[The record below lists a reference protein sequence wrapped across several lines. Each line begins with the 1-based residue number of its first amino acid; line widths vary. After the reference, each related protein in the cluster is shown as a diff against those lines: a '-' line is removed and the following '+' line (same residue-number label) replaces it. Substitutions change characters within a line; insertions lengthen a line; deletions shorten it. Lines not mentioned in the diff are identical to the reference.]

1 MTEKLISY
9 FKQVPE
15 EQDKQRY
22 KEIQTHISLRL
33 LDEYPQYE
41 ARLYHLFEVMYGIS
55 CIDILPSFDD
65 IPMFILPKNIIKSK
79 WVLPIED
86 TESLTLGIDDPQMIQ
101 KAYQLYAI
109 TNKKITLVF
118 IRRSIFTAYFI
129 EYEAYRNFHDAYQHV
144 SKDLPIYTTPQLAL
158 DQEKPFIKYS
168 DQLLFMSHAL
178 HASDIHLTQNAEKG
192 FVKYRI
198 HGLLKTYQEHDVS
211 LHHALLRRYKVLSK
225 LHVGI
230 EQMPQ
235 DGMFYRE
242 DHQGKHMY
250 RIASI
255 PTFHGEHMVIRVI
268 DDQHLF
274 QHISQLGLNVEHEQL
289 LKENLHIKQG
299 LILLAGATGS
309 GKSTTLH
316 AVIRHLKKHVE
327 HVITLED
334 PIENIIDDA
343 TQITIG
349 ESSDRFY
356 EKALK
361 HILRLDPDIVMI
373 GEIRD
378 ETSAKVAMKA
388 ALTGHIVLS
397 TIHANSPEH
406 IIERLKSFHL
416 SDSLQHTVKMMI
428 FQTLIPIQCNAC
440 KGKGCHLCKHTG
452 VIERQALFEIYTFN
466 QHQKQWIKK
475 GITIR
480 DAVHKLY
487 ETGQISLETKT
498 LFINSFE

>member
-1 MTEKLISY
+1 MTEKLINY

-15 EQDKQRY
+15 EQDVKRY
-22 KEIQTHISLRL
+22 KEIQTLISLKL
-33 LDEYPQYE
+33 LEEYPQYE
-41 ARLYHLFEVMYGIS
+41 TRLYHLFEVMYGIP
-55 CIDILPSFDD
+55 CFETLPSFDD
-65 IPMFILPKNIIKSK
+65 IPMHALPKHILKNR

-86 TESLTLGIDDPQMIQ
+86 SESLTLGIDDPQMIQ

-118 IRRSIFTAYFI
+118 IKRSILSSYFI
-129 EYEAYRNFHDAYQHV
+129 EYEAYRDFHDAYNHV
-144 SKDLPIYTTPQLAL
+144 SVHIPTYTLPQLAL

-178 HASDIHLTQNAEKG
+178 HASDIHLTQNANKG

-198 HGLLKTYQEHDVS
+198 HGLLKTYHEHDIS
-211 LHHALLRRYKVLSK
+211 LHQALLRRYKVLSK
-225 LHVGI
+225 LHVGL
-230 EQMPQ
+230 EQLPQ

-242 DHQGKHMY
+242 NNQGKHMY

-255 PTFHGEHMVIRVI
+255 PTFYGEHMVIRVI
-268 DDQHLF
+268 NDQHLF
-274 QHISQLGLNVEHEQL
+274 QNISQLGMNQEHLQL

-316 AVIRHLKKHVE
+316 AVIRYLKKHIE
-327 HVITLED
+327 HIITLED
-334 PIENIIDDA
+334 PIENIIDDT
-343 TQITIG
+343 TQITMS
-349 ESSDRFY
+349 ESSDGMY
-356 EKALK
+356 GKALK

-378 ETSAKVAMKA
+378 ETSARVAMKT

-406 IIERLKSFHL
+406 IIERLKNFQL
-416 SDSLQHTVKMMI
+416 NDSLQHTVKMMI
-428 FQTLIPIQCNAC
+428 FQTLVPIQCNLC
-440 KGKGCHLCKHTG
+440 IGNGCHLCKHTG
-452 VIERQALFEIYTFN
+452 IKERQALFEIYTFN
-466 QHQKQWIKK
+466 YHQKQWIKK

-480 DAVHKLY
+480 DAIHKLY

-498 LFINSFE
+498 LFTNSFE